1 MVLAVKVPRTEGE
14 KVRRKL
20 LERGVLDRRYKIK
33 VEGNYI
39 LIPITSEVVGFETVD
54 VELEKAERRPHS
66 YREVVKIPESLRKFL
81 PSSFDIIGDIAI
93 IEIPEELQGYE
104 REIGE
109 AIIKVHKNVKAV
121 FMKGG
126 KVEGEYRVRELIPIA
141 GEKRT
146 ETIHRENG
154 IRLKLDVAKVYFSPR
169 LATERMRIFNKAKA
183 GEIVFD
189 MFAGVGPY
197 SILLAK
203 KVKTVFACD
212 INPWAI
218 RYLKENI
225 RLNKTWNVIP
235 ILGDAREVAKKVK
248 ADRIIMNLPRFAK
261 DFLKEAFASAKD
273 ETIIHY
279 YGFGPEKDPFGDHIK
294 AIKMTARKFN
304 ANVEILDKRIIRNYA
319 PRQYNVAIDF
329 KVTFS

>member
-14 KVRRKL
+14 KVRKKL
-20 LERGVLDRRYKIK
+20 LERGVLDRRYRIK
-33 VEGNYI
+33 VEEDYI
-39 LIPITSEVVGFETVD
+39 FIPVTSKVEEFEIVD
-54 VELEKAERRPHS
+54 IELEEAERKPHN

-81 PSSFDIIGDIAI
+81 PSSFDIIGNIAI
-93 IEIPEELQGYE
+93 IEIPEELKGYE

-126 KVEGEYRVRELIPIA
+126 RVKGKYRVRELILIA
-141 GEKRT
+141 GENST
-146 ETIHRENG
+146 ETLHRENG
-154 IRLKLDVAKVYFSPR
+154 IRLKLDVTKVYFSPR
-169 LATERMRIFNKAKA
+169 LATERMRIFNKAKS
-183 GEIVFD
+183 GEVVLD

-203 KVKTVFACD
+203 KVKVVFACD

-218 RYLKENI
+218 RYMEENI

-235 ILGDAREVAKKVK
+235 ILGDAREIAGKVK
-248 ADRIIMNLPRFAK
+248 ADRIIMNLPRSAK
-261 DFLKEAFASAKD
+261 DFLREAFTSAKD
-273 ETIIHY
+273 GTVIHY
-279 YGFGPEKDPFGDHIK
+279 YGFGPEKDPFGEHINV
-294 AIKMTARKFN
+294 IRKIAQEFN
-304 ANVEILDKRIIRNYA
+304 ADVKILDKRIIRNYA
-319 PRQYNVAIDF
+319 PRQYNIAIDF